1 MIASKATHPMRRGES
16 YRFSAAWILE
26 VNRFGSSGVGWKD
39 DMACDSPGEATS
51 SFNTGKG
58 IQAMVGE
65 TKDFKQRW
73 YGLANGFVP
82 PMLQSV
88 IMRSVPGLTVAQHS
102 SNPLERIT

>member
-1 MIASKATHPMRRGES
+1 
-16 YRFSAAWILE
+16 
-26 VNRFGSSGVGWKD
+26 
-39 DMACDSPGEATS
+39 
-51 SFNTGKG
+51 
-58 IQAMVGE
+58 MVGE